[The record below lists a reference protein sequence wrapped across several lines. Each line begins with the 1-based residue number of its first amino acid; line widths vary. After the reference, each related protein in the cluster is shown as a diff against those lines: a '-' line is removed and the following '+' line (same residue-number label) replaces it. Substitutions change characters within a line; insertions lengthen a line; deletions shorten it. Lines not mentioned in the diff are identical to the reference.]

1 MWGGKERQPCG
12 RILDWCI
19 LSVIVRVDQR
29 LLDQQSAHAMTQQQ
43 NRSSLNIV
51 PLYSDRLEQFVRFAD
66 ERIPVI
72 PVDCRR
78 VVFV

>member
-1 MWGGKERQPCG
+1 
-12 RILDWCI
+12 
-19 LSVIVRVDQR
+19 V
-29 LLDQQSAHAMTQQQ
+29 AQQQ
-43 NRSSLNIV
+43 NRSSLDIV

-66 ERIPVI
+66 ERILVI